1 MSKIHFASPGG
12 ARLEFNEKGV
22 KLAGGAEA
30 YKFKVRENGHVKY
43 GDIIIVE
50 HWLVQGVT
58 SRKIFIISYFS
69 SDDGLHDHTK
79 IKIKEDA
86 AHIYDAKIFDVRQNL
101 MNKIFSKLISCFLS
115 DI

>member
-1 MSKIHFASPGG
+1 MDHYSPNLVTATAEERKEGKTFMSKIHFASPGG

-50 HWLVQGVT
+50 HWWVHEFT
-58 SRKIFIISYFS
+58 
-69 SDDGLHDHTK
+69 
-79 IKIKEDA
+79 
-86 AHIYDAKIFDVRQNL
+86 RQ
-101 MNKIFSKLISCFLS
+101 M
-115 DI
+115 